1 RAARHLADGIG
12 YATTLNE
19 PNLSGKLQDLLP
31 GDLLGADKAMVAAA
45 ARALGVATFQPG
57 NPLYVR
63 DMATTQTNLIAG
75 HKLGRAAIK
84 AVRGDLPVG

>member
-1 RAARHLADGIG
+1 
-12 YATTLNE
+12 
-19 PNLSGKLQDLLP
+19 
-31 GDLLGADKAMVAAA
+31 DLLGADKAMVAAA

-75 HKLGRAAIK
+75 HKLGRAAIM
-84 AVRGDLPVG
+84 AVRGDLPVGVSLAMLYDQAVGAHSLRDERR